1 VLCVIL
7 AEFYFKENIM
17 FWVAM
22 CVTATMIFIASVGVV
37 CNRVFEDV
45 KNNHCTDWV
54 LINRGGKL
62 FYVQPFLFIMLAS
75 FGLGCLFNYL
85 I

>member
-1 VLCVIL
+1 M
-7 AEFYFKENIM
+7 M

-22 CVTATMIFIASVGVV
+22 CITASVVFIVSVGVV

-62 FYVQPFLFIMLAS
+62 FYIQPFLFVMLAS
-75 FGLGCLFNYL
+75 FGLGCLFNCL

>member
-1 VLCVIL
+1 
-7 AEFYFKENIM
+7 M
-17 FWVAM
+17 FWVVM
-22 CVTATMIFIASVGVV
+22 CVTASVVFIASVGVV

-45 KNNHCTDWV
+45 KNNHRTDWV

-62 FYVQPFLFIMLAS
+62 FYIQPFLFVMLAS